1 MLRTSSPYFT
11 KLNSQ
16 GSRSYWKL
24 CKKCRGVVTYKGKL
38 VENLHVVMAEKIVQ
52 QHDLIEKMK
61 WNMSFL
67 FVSHCSGFDKP
78 PWEIN
83 TSSIMF
89 RFVTPQLLRFTVRPL
104 VSNLRFTTPVA
115 FFSDGSRVPFP
126 HWCTEK
132 RKATTTKTSVQ
143 KPVPSQSRLFFIVV
157 I

>member
-61 WNMSFL
+61 
-67 FVSHCSGFDKP
+67 
-78 PWEIN
+78 
-83 TSSIMF
+83 
-89 RFVTPQLLRFTVRPL
+89 
-104 VSNLRFTTPVA
+104 
-115 FFSDGSRVPFP
+115 
-126 HWCTEK
+126 
-132 RKATTTKTSVQ
+132 
-143 KPVPSQSRLFFIVV
+143 
-157 I
+157 